1 MAKKKR
7 IWISETQ
14 TTRSGRKTLDELKQ
28 AVQDVLRSY
37 VKLREAHGTFQ
48 TLMDELDVAAFHA
61 TIPHR
66 YLTGTRKRV

>member
-14 TTRSGRKTLDELKQ
+14 TTPSGRKTLDELKQ

-37 VKLREAHGTFQ
+37 VKLRDAHGRFQ
-48 TLMDELDVAAFHA
+48 TLMDELDLAAYRA
-61 TIPHR
+61 TIPHT
-66 YLTGTRKRV
+66 YLTGTRKRG

>member
-1 MAKKKR
+1 MAKKKK

-14 TTRSGRKTLDELKQ
+14 TTPSGRKTLDELKQ

-48 TLMDELDVAAFHA
+48 TRMDELDLAAYHA
-61 TIPHR
+61 TIPKR
-66 YLTGTRKRV
+66 YLTGTRRRG